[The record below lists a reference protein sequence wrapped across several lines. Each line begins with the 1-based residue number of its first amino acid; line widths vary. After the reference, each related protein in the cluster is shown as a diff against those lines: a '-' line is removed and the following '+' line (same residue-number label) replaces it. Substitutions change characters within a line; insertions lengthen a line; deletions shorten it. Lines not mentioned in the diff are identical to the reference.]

1 MHAQGE
7 LINSSNICYSESFQS
22 SDILAID
29 STYLVYAMKESCVQT
44 QESKSAHPT
53 IPETASVWMGCRAN
67 KMTVTFVATEG
78 AAPHFVKP

>member
-1 MHAQGE
+1 
-7 LINSSNICYSESFQS
+7 
-22 SDILAID
+22 
-29 STYLVYAMKESCVQT
+29 MKESCVQT